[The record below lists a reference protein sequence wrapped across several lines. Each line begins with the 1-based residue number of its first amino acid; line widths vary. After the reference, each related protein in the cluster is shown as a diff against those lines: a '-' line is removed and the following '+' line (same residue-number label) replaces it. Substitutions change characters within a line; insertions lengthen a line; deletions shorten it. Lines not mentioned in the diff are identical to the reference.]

1 MQKNKKSSRQNMEA
15 HNSIGRGSWTH
26 VQNWTKYIQQTNWK
40 DMKYK
45 GLTLSMVDVEMLLQ
59 TKLLES
65 PPKL

>member
-1 MQKNKKSSRQNMEA
+1 MEA
-15 HNSIGRGSWTH
+15 HNSIGKGSWTH